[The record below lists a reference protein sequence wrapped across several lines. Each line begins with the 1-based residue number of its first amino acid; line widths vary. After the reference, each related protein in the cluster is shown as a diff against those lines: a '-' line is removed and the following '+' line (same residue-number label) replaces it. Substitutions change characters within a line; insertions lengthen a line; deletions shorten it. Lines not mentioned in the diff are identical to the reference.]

1 MATGASGSSAA
12 QSIANAPYWP
22 SPTPGTPIR
31 AWATASSAGE
41 RRGNDG
47 TVGTS
52 KRSNE
57 NRAAWPALRCG
68 RLPTPNVA
76 PGATRSKKRRD
87 AADSAP
93 AGGNRKKVTPTCCQT
108 AGVSDDFIRV
118 CRRTPANLPA
128 DAGRV
133 PIDARDATL
142 WAVFDSDRI
151 RRAVPWLLRLVW
163 IAVLVAGGA
172 ALDDALAGAGD
183 TAATATRWLALGGWV
198 LGVAAMAIPAPVT
211 LTLTRDVVPASVVVA
226 GVTWVAGADVAPGA
240 LFVGLTVLA
249 SVVAGSSALGRAFVQ
264 ASAYG
269 AEDRHLLRPPL
280 PYLLVAVLAWALW
293 AAAVVVT
300 GVAAAQGSVWIA
312 IVAGTIALV
321 GGALG
326 LPRWNRLARRFLVIV
341 PAGLV
346 VHDHVVLA
354 ETLMFR
360 RQEIARLGLALAGTD
375 AADFTGP
382 APGHAVEIRTAE
394 SVTALVSMVPGAPRG
409 GAIHLT
415 ACLVAPTR
423 PGQFLASAA
432 ARRLPVGA
440 LD

>member
-1 MATGASGSSAA
+1 M
-12 QSIANAPYWP
+12 
-22 SPTPGTPIR
+22 
-31 AWATASSAGE
+31 
-41 RRGNDG
+41 
-47 TVGTS
+47 
-52 KRSNE
+52 
-57 NRAAWPALRCG
+57 
-68 RLPTPNVA
+68 
-76 PGATRSKKRRD
+76 
-87 AADSAP
+87 
-93 AGGNRKKVTPTCCQT
+93 
-108 AGVSDDFIRV
+108 
-118 CRRTPANLPA
+118 
-128 DAGRV
+128 
-133 PIDARDATL
+133 
-142 WAVFDSDRI
+142 FDSDRI
-151 RRAVPWLLRLVW
+151 RRAVPWILRLVW

-183 TAATATRWLALGGWV
+183 TAAAATRWLALGGWV

-211 LTLTRDVVPASVVVA
+211 LTLTRVVVPASVVVA
-226 GVTWVAGADVAPGA
+226 VVTWVAGADVAPGA

-440 LD
+440 LA